1 MTMMEAPCTNEI
13 SRAFASSAL
22 LCYKNNLFCIFLII
36 FTKLVIVKISEGPEH
51 ALSHFWITDSCPLT
65 VEAVKDRRPFEILS
79 LADSIA
85 SALQI

>member
-1 MTMMEAPCTNEI
+1 MLT
-13 SRAFASSAL
+13 
-22 LCYKNNLFCIFLII
+22 NLF
-36 FTKLVIVKISEGPEH
+36 IVKISEGPEH